1 MGKDGEKYVQT
12 NLLLKKERMILMPSI
27 DGGTL
32 LTGLYKTTPVQ
43 PVQKAQSIEKTEES
57 TVTETDIQ
65 KIVSDELSHDRYDS
79 SMSSVDSNSQTAL
92 LEQAGRVAKS
102 SSIADLENIELHQMD
117 SGISAS
123 AGPVRE
129 STKTV
134 GSNTADSL
142 HELTRD
148 QNEVLEQRTI
158 RQSDPDVILQVKQKQ
173 QEETLVSHDVT
184 TPRATTQHDNHYEN
198 PIHKQTSV
206 ELDETERLLEQVGS
220 GAAYTQ
226 LKPTNPESYM
236 PEPVDIAD
244 QRAEAAVKQS
254 QERSAHQTEQYIQE
268 ETKKS
273 IGAEIDS
280 ELIAR
285 QKAQKS
291 MRSGIPTEAKASAD
305 VHAQDVVSSKFG
317 TSVADQQVD
326 LKAQPSVTSVMS
338 NNQHKEAFA
347 KPQEML
353 EHYKAVDTHTQ
364 PEVEVD
370 LSRFEAPE
378 AIETPVPVELPEV
391 EVPKQDAAP
400 VEREPV
406 SAPVP
411 TPEPVVQETVSQVEE
426 GTSTTAQT
434 AQVQQAEVAPVTD
447 FFPELPG
454 SGNTELSELPGDDAI
469 PPEMLD
475 PIPTAEDFFPPLPGG
490 GNEAEQEYFAPLP
503 GSGESDGT
511 TLADPKS
518 LSEFLEENPMINFDT
533 APVTVQNEPEAVD
546 FFNETVTQVT
556 GDELA
561 YMRTQV
567 AASQQ
572 NMLETQFGGLV
583 GFENETEFTYDPF
596 EVQNEDWFKEALN
609 YESTT
614 RYTGNISIAEASVDL
629 TQFQDTA
636 IAKSEDSNETA
647 AEFILENLDRVKE
660 YTVESTITD
669 PQELEDFFI
678 NG

>member
-1 MGKDGEKYVQT
+1 
-12 NLLLKKERMILMPSI
+12 MPSI

-32 LTGLYKTTPVQ
+32 LSGLRQTTPVQ
-43 PVQKAQSIEKTEES
+43 PVQRTQNIEKTEAS

-65 KIVSDELSHDRYDS
+65 KIVSDELSHDRYDA
-79 SMSSVDSNSQTAL
+79 SMSEVGASSQTAL
-92 LEQAGRVAKS
+92 LEQAGRVAES
-102 SSIADLENIELHQMD
+102 SSIADLEDIEIYQVD
-117 SGISAS
+117 SGITAS
-123 AGPVRE
+123 AGPTRE
-129 STKTV
+129 VTKTV
-134 GSNTADSL
+134 GSQTSSSL
-142 HELTRD
+142 HELTQN
-148 QNEVLEQRTI
+148 QNEILQDRTI
-158 RQSDPDVILQVKQKQ
+158 RQSDPDVILEVKQKNEA
-173 QEETLVSHDVT
+173 EEMISHEQT
-184 TPRATTQHDNHYEN
+184 KPRGTTQHDNHYEN

-206 ELDETERLLEQVGS
+206 ELDDTERLLEQVGS

-236 PEPVDIAD
+236 PEPVEIAD
-244 QRAEAAVKQS
+244 QRAEAAVKLS

-273 IGAEIDS
+273 LGAEIDA

-285 QKAQKS
+285 QKAQKA
-291 MRSGIPTEAKASAD
+291 MRSGIPTEAKASVD
-305 VHAQDVVSSKFG
+305 VQSQTVVDTKFG
-317 TSVADQQVD
+317 TSVMDQQVE

-338 NNQHKEAFA
+338 NNQHKEAYA

-364 PEVEVD
+364 PEVEID
-370 LSRFEAPE
+370 LSRYEASE
-378 AIETPVPVELPEV
+378 SIETPVPVELPEV
-391 EVPKQDAAP
+391 EVPTQEATP
-400 VEREPV
+400 VAREPV
-406 SAPVP
+406 STPVA
-411 TPEPVVQETVSQVEE
+411 TPEPVVQETVSQVED

-454 SGNTELSELPGDDAI
+454 SGNTELSELPGGDAI

-475 PIPTAEDFFPPLPGG
+475 PIPTAEDYFPPLPGG
-490 GNEAEQEYFAPLP
+490 SDDSQEEYFAPLP
-503 GSGESDGT
+503 GTGGNTDGT
-511 TLADPKS
+511 TLFEPQS

-533 APVTVQNEPEAVD
+533 APVTVQNDPDPVD
-546 FFNETVTQVT
+546 FFGESVTQVT
-556 GDELA
+556 SDELA

-567 AASQQ
+567 ATSQQ
-572 NMLETQFGGLV
+572 NMLESQFGGLV
-583 GFENETEFTYDPF
+583 GFENESEFTYDPF

-614 RYTGNISIAEASVDL
+614 RYTGNISIAEASVDV
-629 TQFQDTA
+629 TQFQETA

-647 AEFILENLDRVKE
+647 KEYILENLDRVKE

-669 PQELEDFFI
+669 PLELEDFFI